1 MCAVLYK
8 NTSLEQGEWT
18 VNAPLSWL
26 VSDSNW
32 VHLLC
37 FPLCLLYFR
46 APFRQQTDSAVEKNT
61 EGISASTPL
70 GVITNRAI
78 LSSAN
83 GIANAGAAS
92 TTGKDF
98 SAEEARERR
107 RLVSRVPVC
116 VSPPLWSGLTWW
128 WWWGCKN
135 CFLGATWSYR
145 LLPLLHLKVLNW
157 VITGL

>member
-8 NTSLEQGEWT
+8 NMSLERGEWT
-18 VNAPLSWL
+18 VNAPLRWL
-26 VSDSNW
+26 VLVSSW

-70 GVITNRAI
+70 GVITNHAI
-78 LSSAN
+78 LGSAN

-107 RLVSRVPVC
+107 RSVSRVPGC
-116 VSPPLWSGLTWW
+116 VGPPLWAGLSG
-128 WWWGCKN
+128 GD
-135 CFLGATWSYR
+135 GGDVRAVS
-145 LLPLLHLKVLNW
+145 
-157 VITGL
+157 